1 MRGRTKLRAGLVVCA
16 LMATSLVGVGPS
28 QAVVLGDFTGF
39 SNTQFPTV
47 NFAVLSPNTVGF
59 SGVLESVFNRGGS
72 VPDPTSPSG
81 RSPGFDS
88 GQYTYLYQLANKT
101 SATISSFTIPT
112 TATTWGTYAGGN
124 FRLDFL
130 NNGTVVNAQGNN
142 LQGAG
147 SLGIAGR
154 TVSGND
160 LVAVAAS
167 GVKSPNGIEWRFQSG
182 GGGIAPGST
191 SPLFGYQSP
200 NGPVSGGGVITGF
213 FPSGAS
219 LGSLGSVQGISV
231 APEPGTVL
239 LLGSGLVGLVSLRRK
254 KQIQKTE
261 AN

>member
-1 MRGRTKLRAGLVVCA
+1 MRRWTKLRAGLAVCA
-16 LMATSLVGVGPS
+16 LTATSLVGVAPS

-47 NFAVLSPNTVGF
+47 NFAVLSPNTAGF
-59 SGVLESVFNRGGS
+59 SGLLEGAFNRGGS

-81 RSPGFDS
+81 RSPSFDS
-88 GQYTYLYQLANKT
+88 GQYTYLYQIANKT
-101 SATISSFTIPT
+101 SATINSFTIPT

-130 NNGTVVNAQGNN
+130 NNGAVVNAQGNN

-160 LVAVAAS
+160 LIGVAAS
-167 GVKSPNGIEWRFQSG
+167 GVKSPNGIEWRFQSAG
-182 GGGIAPGST
+182 VGLGGIAPGST

-200 NGPVSGGGVITGF
+200 NGPVTGGGVLTGL
-213 FPSGAS
+213 FPNGAS

-239 LLGSGLVGLVSLRRK
+239 LLGSGLVGLVRLRRK
-254 KQIQKTE
+254 PQI
-261 AN
+261 